1 MAKAFIG
8 AVALAALPSTLA
20 FRNTSPF
27 LLLSTADLGINGDS
41 VGIAQSSTIANK
53 LRDTLKGCPTSRYIV
68 VRQEGVSS
76 TDFETQFESISRA
89 QEIKSS
95 MAATEVLGSIS
106 VEEISAY
113 LQKTCGAE
121 VERIEQSRLGKPDHA
136 GVPFTMEPRAA
147 DSLVVELLLQTP
159 SANDRSSAMFSQN
172 KWISDVIKQRTDGQ
186 YTIIYTTTPR
196 TDLEILPHP
205 YEMETPFKDTLHTEL
220 KRDVS
225 AHQKVRM
232 VVDKNE
238 SSNEGGL
245 FETYQFL
252 NPGLFMA
259 FSATIP
265 LVLILIV
272 GIRALTSLEVSY
284 FAFSKEMG
292 PAAQRK

>member
-1 MAKAFIG
+1 MVKTLIG
-8 AVALAALPSTLA
+8 AVALAALPSALA

-27 LLLSTADLGINGDS
+27 LLLSTADLSINGNN
-41 VGIAQSSTIANK
+41 VEVAQSSTITNQ
-53 LRDTLKGCPTSRYIV
+53 LLDTLKGCPTSRYVV

-76 TDFETQFESISRA
+76 TDYNTGFEAISRA
-89 QEIKSS
+89 QGIKSS
-95 MAATEVLGSIS
+95 MTATEVLGSVS
-106 VEEISAY
+106 LEEVSSY
-113 LQKTCGAE
+113 LQKTCGAV
-121 VERIEQSRLGKPDHA
+121 VERIAPAFVNALE
-136 GVPFTMEPRAA
+136 PFIA
-147 DSLVVELLLQTP
+147 DKVVIELSLPAP
-159 SANDRSSAMFSQN
+159 STHDRTSAMASQN
-172 KWISDVIKQRTDGQ
+172 KLVSDAINRYAHGE
-186 YTIIYTTTPR
+186 YTLIYTTTPR

-225 AHQKVRM
+225 AHNKPRVAA
-232 VVDKNE
+232 NNTE
-238 SSNEGGL
+238 STNHGGL

-259 FSATIP
+259 ISAMIP
-265 LVLILIV
+265 LLLILLG